1 LAASQFPPATSP
13 APPLPRKATG
23 QGEALLLAAML
34 LLAADFALPMRGRLS
49 LGLLALLSL
58 LGVPWILALL
68 RLGNSD
74 AERAQRKR
82 ALLFHGLLI
91 ALLLGFLGAKWWLQL
106 VVGAVQPE
114 LFVSSSRSYCVAL
127 LLVLTLGVFGQGLRV
142 ARFAAEVA
150 EHPARLMALSFGATG
165 LLGAFLLSLPVS
177 VQTVRDV
184 SFVDNLFTSFS
195 ALCVTGLAVNVVP
208 EAYTLAGQIV
218 ICALIQVGGL
228 GIMVL
233 SAAVSLLA
241 GQRMRVKS
249 SAVLAEMVDTQ
260 SLADLKRV
268 VLGIVSFTLV
278 IESVGVVILVQRFGQ
293 YPEVLERSGSLIAGP
308 GSVVWAAIFHT
319 VSAFGNAG
327 FSNCYGGLVPF
338 VGDVPLVFT
347 MAALIILGGIGFP
360 VLDELVRRLFTRLR
374 GQRPQRMSLH
384 TRIVLRLTAL
394 LLLLM
399 TVAYLLEWNRSMKAL
414 GPLDSLVA
422 AFFQSAS
429 ARTAGF
435 NVIDIGAMGPAVL
448 MLTCVAMFIG
458 ASPGG
463 TGGGVKTTSLAALF
477 AGLRGELEGRAP
489 KLLDRVLPA
498 TVIRKAM
505 GVSFLSI
512 AIVSASLFLLL
523 LTESHGP
530 LELAF
535 EAFSAFSTT
544 GLSTGI
550 TPKLTVGG
558 KLLITMLM
566 FIGRIGPL
574 TLALALAKQAEPSRA
589 LHPEERVMIG

>member
-1 LAASQFPPATSP
+1 MIQAVAPRPAA
-13 APPLPRKATG
+13 G
-23 QGEALLLAAML
+23 GGGALLLAAGVL
-34 LLAADFALPMRGRLS
+34 LSVDLALPMRRTLS
-49 LGLLALLSL
+49 PVVLAALSL
-58 LGVPWILALL
+58 LAVPWLVMLL
-68 RLGNSD
+68 RM
-74 AERAQRKR
+74 ERADWARGHRRR
-82 ALLFHGLLI
+82 ALLFHGVLI
-91 ALLLGFLGAKWWLQL
+91 ALLLGFLGAKWWLLL
-106 VVGAVQPE
+106 VAGAVEPG
-114 LFVSSSRSYCVAL
+114 LYVPSSRSYSLAL
-127 LLVLTLGVFGQGLRV
+127 FLVLVLGVFGQGLRA

-165 LLGAFLLSLPVS
+165 LLGAFLLSLPIS
-177 VQTVRDV
+177 VQAVRDV

-208 EAYTLAGQIV
+208 EAYTLPGQAI

-241 GQRMRVKS
+241 GQRLRVKS

-268 VLGIVSFTLV
+268 ILGIVSFTLV
-278 IESVGVVILVQRFGQ
+278 IEAIGVVILIHRFDQ
-293 YPEVLERSGSLIAGP
+293 YPEILQRAGGAMAGP
-308 GSVVWAAIFHT
+308 GSVAWAAMFHT
-319 VSAFGNAG
+319 ISAFGNAG

-338 VGDVPLVFT
+338 VGDAPLVLT

-374 GQRPQRMSLH
+374 GQRPERMSLH
-384 TRIVLRLTAL
+384 TRVVLRTTGIL
-394 LLLLM
+394 LAVM
-399 TVAYLLEWNRSMKAL
+399 TVAYLLEWRRTMKEL
-414 GPLDSLVA
+414 DPLQSLLA

-435 NVIDIGAMGPAVL
+435 NVIDIGGLAPAVL

-463 TGGGVKTTSLAALF
+463 TGGGIKTTSLASLY
-477 AGLRGELEGRAP
+477 AGLRSELEGRAP
-489 KLLDRVLPA
+489 KLLDRVLPQ

-512 AIVSASLFLLL
+512 AIVSVALFALLL
-523 LTESHGP
+523 MEAHGP

-558 KLLITMLM
+558 KLLITLLM
-566 FIGRIGPL
+566 YIGRIGPL
-574 TLALALAKQAEPSRA
+574 TLALALASKSDPSPA